1 MMIQGKIY
9 GIEIGKEGDKPNYI
23 MSGASYWTAK
33 DGGLICKKVQ
43 EAVEIN
49 NSTDIYWDNIAV
61 DNLKDMDVYIEKIE
75 SNDIF
80 EIDSLEDLEY
90 LKRTLNL

>member
-1 MMIQGKIY
+1 M
-9 GIEIGKEGDKPNYI
+9 
-23 MSGASYWTAK
+23 
-33 DGGLICKKVQ
+33 
-43 EAVEIN
+43 
-49 NSTDIYWDNIAV
+49 DIYWDNIAV
-61 DNLKDMDVYIEKIE
+61 DNLKDMDVYIEKIQ